1 MSLWRA
7 CLLTV
12 VALASAGVNAAAPL
26 GPQKI
31 LTVDAEYL
39 ESTMPLYAAVDKQAA
54 ALKANADDERRSDI
68 ELARQLRVSDIL
80 TALPEVIAE
89 LAAARQADL
98 VLDRAV
104 ARRIGVKA
112 DADITTDIE
121 RRLQAQF
128 AGRALELD
136 P

>member
-7 CLLTV
+7 CVLII
-12 VALASAGVNAAAPL
+12 VALTSASASAAAAAV
-26 GPQKI
+26 PQKI
-31 LTVDAEYL
+31 LTVDADYL
-39 ESTMPLYAAVDKQAA
+39 ESTMPLYAAVEQQAT
-54 ALKANADDERRSDI
+54 ALGKNADDERRSDI
-68 ELARQLRVSDIL
+68 ELARQIRVSDIL

-104 ARRIGVKA
+104 ARRIGVTA
-112 DADITTDIE
+112 DADITVDIE
-121 RRLQAQF
+121 QRLQSQF
-128 AGRALELD
+128 AGRALDLD

>member
-7 CLLTV
+7 CVLTM
-12 VALASAGVNAAAPL
+12 VALATADAAAATAA
-26 GPQKI
+26 QKI

-39 ESTMPLYAAVDKQAA
+39 ESTMPLYAVVDQQAA
-54 ALKANADDERRSDI
+54 ALKKNADDERRGDI

-121 RRLQAQF
+121 RRLQSQF
-128 AGRALELD
+128 GGRALELD
-136 P
+136 L

>member
-1 MSLWRA
+1 MSLWQA
-7 CLLTV
+7 CLLSIF
-12 VALASAGVNAAAPL
+12 ALASAAASAAAPL
-26 GPQKI
+26 GSQKI

-54 ALKANADDERRSDI
+54 ALKKDADDERRSDI
-68 ELARQLRVSDIL
+68 ELARQIRVSDIL
-80 TALPEVIAE
+80 TALPEAIAGV
-89 LAAARQADL
+89 ATARQADL

-104 ARRIGVKA
+104 ARRIAVKV
-112 DADITTDIE
+112 DADITADIE
-121 RRLQAQF
+121 RRLSLQF

>member
-1 MSLWRA
+1 VSLSRA
-7 CLLTV
+7 CLLTI
-12 VALASAGVNAAAPL
+12 VALASASANVSAAV

-54 ALKANADDERRSDI
+54 ELKKDADGERRSDI
-68 ELARQLRVSDIL
+68 ELARQIRVSDIL
-80 TALPEVIAE
+80 TALPDVISEV
-89 LAAARQADL
+89 AAAQQADL

-104 ARRIGVKA
+104 AKRIAVKV
-112 DADITTDIE
+112 DADITADIE
-121 RRLQAQF
+121 RRLKSQF
-128 AGRALELD
+128 GGRALELD

>member
-1 MSLWRA
+1 MSRWRA
-7 CLLTV
+7 SLLTMI
-12 VALASAGVNAAAPL
+12 ALATAGANASAATAA
-26 GPQKI
+26 QKI

-39 ESTMPLYAAVDKQAA
+39 ESTMPLYAAVEQQAA
-54 ALKANADDERRSDI
+54 ALKKNADDERRGDI
-68 ELARQLRVSDIL
+68 ELARQIRVSDIL

-89 LAAARQADL
+89 LATARQADM
-98 VLDRAV
+98 VVDRAV
-104 ARRIGVKA
+104 ARRIGAKV

-128 AGRALELD
+128 GGRALELD